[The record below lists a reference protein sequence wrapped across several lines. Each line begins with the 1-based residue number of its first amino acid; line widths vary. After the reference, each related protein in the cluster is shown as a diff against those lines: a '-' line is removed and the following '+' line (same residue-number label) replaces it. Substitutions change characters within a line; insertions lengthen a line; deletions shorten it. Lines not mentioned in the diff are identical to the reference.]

1 MIDFRP
7 ILYVNGILLCV
18 LSLVMMIP
26 MMVDLAYGHDDWQVF
41 MMASGFTAF
50 IGGGMFL
57 ANRGYE
63 GSLSLRQAFL
73 FTTTSYVVLSLFG
86 ALPLYWSE
94 MQLPFVDA
102 YFETVSGITSTG
114 STVLTGLDFLPPGI
128 LLWRSLL
135 NAMGGIG
142 IVVLALAVL
151 PMLRIGGMQ
160 LFKTESS
167 DTMDKM
173 LPRTTQIAAVISL
186 VFLVLMIM
194 CALCY
199 WWAGMD
205 GFDAMNHAM
214 TTVATGGFSTHDA
227 SLGYYDSHL
236 IETVGVVFMIAGAIP
251 IILYF
256 QAIKGQPEVLWQNTQ
271 VQTFLGII
279 AGVTLLLVIWLM
291 IWQGFGLSEALRYS
305 LFNVV
310 SVITT
315 TGYASADYNSWGTV
329 SIAVFFML
337 LVVGGCTGSTSGGIK
352 IFRFQ
357 VLYKTARAQIR
368 QLIQPNGVFIPL
380 YNEKPITDQI
390 SGSVMSFFILFAFSF
405 MVLAIILSFYGL
417 DFLTAMSA
425 AAQALA
431 NVGPGLGELIG
442 PAGNY
447 AILPD
452 GAKWWI
458 SGAMIMGRLELF
470 TVLVLFAPHF
480 WRD

>member
-1 MIDFRP
+1 MVDFRP
-7 ILYVNGILLCV
+7 ILYVNGILLCI
-18 LSLVMMIP
+18 LSLVMLVP
-26 MMVDLAYGHDDWQVF
+26 MLVDLAYGHEDWQVF
-41 MMASGFTAF
+41 LVSSFFTAF

-73 FTTTSYVVLSLFG
+73 FTTTSYVVVSIFCS
-86 ALPLYWSE
+86 LPLYWSE
-94 MQLPFVDA
+94 LQLPFVDA
-102 YFETVSGITSTG
+102 YFESVSGITSTG

-128 LLWRSLL
+128 LVWRSLL

-173 LPRTTQIAAVISL
+173 FPRTTQIAAVISL
-186 VFLVLMIM
+186 VFVVLMIL
-194 CALCY
+194 CALSY
-199 WWAGMD
+199 WWAGMS

-227 SLGYYDSHL
+227 SLGYYDSRT
-236 IETVGVVFMIAGAIP
+236 IEAVATLFMIAGGIP

-256 QAIKGQPEVLWQNTQ
+256 QAIKGSPEALWQNTQ
-271 VQTFLGII
+271 VQSFLGII
-279 AGVTLLLVIWLM
+279 LGVTLLLMFWL
-291 IWQGFGLSEALRYS
+291 IVWQDFSVSEALRYS

-310 SVITT
+310 SIITT
-315 TGYASADYNSWGTV
+315 TGYASTDYNGWGPFAV
-329 SIAVFFML
+329 AVFFML
-337 LVVGGCTGSTSGGIK
+337 IVVGGCTGSTSGGIK

-357 VLYKTARAQIR
+357 VLYKTARVQIR
-368 QLIQPNGVFIPL
+368 QLIQPHGVFIPL
-380 YNEKPITDQI
+380 YNSKPITESI
-390 SGSVMSFFILFAFSF
+390 SASVMSFFILFAFCF
-405 MVLAIILSFYGL
+405 VVLAVILSFYGL

-425 AAQALA
+425 AAQSLS

-447 AILPD
+447 SILPD

-470 TVLVLFAPHF
+470 TVIVILAPHF
-480 WRD
+480 WRQ